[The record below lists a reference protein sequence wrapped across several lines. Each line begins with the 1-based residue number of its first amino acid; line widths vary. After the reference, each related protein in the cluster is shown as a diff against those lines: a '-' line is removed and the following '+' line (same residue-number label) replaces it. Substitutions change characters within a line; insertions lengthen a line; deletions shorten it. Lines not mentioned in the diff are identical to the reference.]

1 MQILPMILWVRWAKE
16 VLVTARGIRQA
27 KHTPYMWTDEV
38 KDGSCRAK
46 QYTLT
51 IMETIKK

>member
-1 MQILPMILWVRWAKE
+1 MILWVRWAKE